1 MHRTTIAG
9 LLLSCGAASFW
20 ACASDKSPPTAQALF
35 PPATPGVRMDVAA
48 PSCEPKTHPS
58 GLLVDKVMTPPAFG
72 MAVRDDGLAYF
83 TEFQN
88 GGVGI
93 QHADPNGRWLHC
105 HRKRAH
111 GRGFL
116 ARRQ

>member
-58 GLLVDKVMTPPAFG
+58 GLLVDKTTGRQGDDPA
-72 MAVRDDGLAYF
+72 GLRH
-83 TEFQN
+83 
-88 GGVGI
+88 GG
-93 QHADPNGRWLHC
+93 PR
-105 HRKRAH
+105 
-111 GRGFL
+111 
-116 ARRQ
+116 